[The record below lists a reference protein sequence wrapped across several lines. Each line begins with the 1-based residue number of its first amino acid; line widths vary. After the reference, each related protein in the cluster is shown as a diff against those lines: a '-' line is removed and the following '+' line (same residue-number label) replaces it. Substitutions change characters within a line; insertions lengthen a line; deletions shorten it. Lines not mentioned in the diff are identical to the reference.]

1 LRHQFQRRLSIYK
14 SSIILKGILQKADTL
29 NQNGRIYPQNV
40 LEREV
45 RNYQKFILEN
55 RALGELDHPPES
67 VISLKNVSHIVRSLE
82 MKGNEVYGTVEVLNT
97 PMGQTLRSLIESKV
111 QIGISSRG
119 VGTTKKDGDYD
130 VVQND
135 YQLICFDIVSEP
147 STPGAFLFTEN
158 KVVSRKEIDQFFG
171 RSVRIDR
178 ILNEILTLKR

>member
-1 LRHQFQRRLSIYK
+1 
-14 SSIILKGILQKADTL
+14 
-29 NQNGRIYPQNV
+29 
-40 LEREV
+40 
-45 RNYQKFILEN
+45 
-55 RALGELDHPPES
+55 
-67 VISLKNVSHIVRSLE
+67 